1 MWCWCKMMMHNS
13 VGIVIVVFFGTIVRS
28 IGQDEDVDVDV
39 LPVESK

>member
-1 MWCWCKMMMHNS
+1 MMMHNS
-13 VGIVIVVFFGTIVRS
+13 VSVGGGYFVIVVLFGTIVRS